1 MSTRDGARLP
11 SGLVGPSVCEMEKT
25 GPGPKGKTVCSHV
38 MPHVH
43 CIVLLLCLQNVDLY
57 FRSSQSSD
65 DPRLL
70 IASLV
75 FLVAAIGAV
84 ATLPEAWSGWD
95 STDVNTVNMGS
106 DQKLLSVGN

>member
-25 GPGPKGKTVCSHV
+25 GPGPHEKTVCSHV
-38 MPHVH
+38 Y
-43 CIVLLLCLQNVDLY
+43 IALLRCLQNVEFY
-57 FRSSQSSD
+57 FRASQSSD
-65 DPRLL
+65 ARRLL

-84 ATLPEAWSGWD
+84 TTLPEAWSGWD
-95 STDVNTVNMGS
+95 GTDVNTVNMINMGS
-106 DQKLLSVGN
+106 DQKLLFVGNC